1 MERKVMNNI
10 IIRQENKEDYKK
22 TELMTMRAFWNIH
35 GPGCNEH
42 LLVHKLR
49 DSDAYLPQI
58 SRVAEMDGKI
68 VGTIMYSKAYVLD
81 GDVTHQVITFGPL
94 AVEPLA
100 QSYGIGGMLLKET
113 MRLAKEAGYPGICI
127 FGEPEYYPKY
137 GFVNAK
143 GYGITDGE
151 GNNYDAFMA
160 YELMENGFAYVKG
173 KFKEADIFEQ
183 CEDEAEIRKFTKQ
196 FPYYEPLTL
205 KCQWLHKEKLGRI
218 CNVQKN
224 QYTIQF
230 WETQIPAKLKGS
242 FYNGKQKFPIVGDY
256 VTFDYNP
263 KGESRILEVC
273 ERKSILKR
281 PFPGDHAVRKVK
293 EQEMVANVD
302 YVFIV
307 MSLNKDFSV
316 NRVLRYVTMTRQG
329 NATPVIILT
338 KTDMCENAGDY
349 VKKIEDAVSNANV
362 HAVSAINNIGID
374 GLSQYLKPGKTIA
387 LLGSSGV
394 GKSTL
399 VNVLAGETVMDTESV
414 REKDSKGRHTT
425 TYRQMFVLESG
436 VTIIDTPGMR
446 QFGMTEVEEGLRE
459 TFSDIVDL
467 SSRCKFR
474 NCSHESEPGCE
485 VKAAIRSGI
494 LSEERLELYKRLGK
508 EGKK

>member
-1 MERKVMNNI
+1 M
-10 IIRQENKEDYKK
+10 
-22 TELMTMRAFWNIH
+22 
-35 GPGCNEH
+35 
-42 LLVHKLR
+42 
-49 DSDAYLPQI
+49 PQI

-68 VGTIMYSKAYVLD
+68 VGTIMYSKAYV
-81 GDVTHQVITFGPL
+81 
-94 AVEPLA
+94 
-100 QSYGIGGMLLKET
+100 
-113 MRLAKEAGYPGICI
+113 
-127 FGEPEYYPKY
+127 
-137 GFVNAK
+137 
-143 GYGITDGE
+143 
-151 GNNYDAFMA
+151 
-160 YELMENGFAYVKG
+160 KG

-183 CEDEAEIRKFTKQ
+183 CEDEAEIWKFTKQ

-205 KCQWLHKEKLGRI
+205 KCQWLYKEKLGRI

-293 EQEMVANVD
+293 EQEM
-302 YVFIV
+302 
-307 MSLNKDFSV
+307 
-316 NRVLRYVTMTRQG
+316 
-329 NATPVIILT
+329 
-338 KTDMCENAGDY
+338 
-349 VKKIEDAVSNANV
+349 
-362 HAVSAINNIGID
+362 
-374 GLSQYLKPGKTIA
+374 
-387 LLGSSGV
+387 
-394 GKSTL
+394 
-399 VNVLAGETVMDTESV
+399 
-414 REKDSKGRHTT
+414 
-425 TYRQMFVLESG
+425 
-436 VTIIDTPGMR
+436 
-446 QFGMTEVEEGLRE
+446 LRE

>member
-1 MERKVMNNI
+1 M
-10 IIRQENKEDYKK
+10 
-22 TELMTMRAFWNIH
+22 
-35 GPGCNEH
+35 
-42 LLVHKLR
+42 
-49 DSDAYLPQI
+49 YLPEI
-58 SRVAEMDGKI
+58 SRVAEMDGEI
-68 VGTIMYSKAYVLD
+68 VGTIMYSKAYVFD

-143 GYGITDGE
+143 KYGIADI
-151 GNNYDAFMA
+151 
-160 YELMENGFAYVKG
+160 KG
-173 KFKEADIFEQ
+173 KFKEAEIFEE
-183 CEDEAEIRKFTKQ
+183 CEDEAEIEEFTKQ
-196 FPYYEPLTL
+196 FPYCEPLTL

-230 WETQIPAKLKGS
+230 WEAQIPAKLKGS
-242 FYNGKQKFPIVGDY
+242 FYNGKQKFPVVGDY

-281 PFPGDHAVRKVK
+281 SFPRDHAVRKVE

-316 NRVLRYVTMTRQG
+316 NRVLRYATMIRQG
-329 NATPVIILT
+329 NAIPVVILT
-338 KTDMCENAGDY
+338 KADLCEDVALYVDKILKEVPNTD
-349 VKKIEDAVSNANV
+349 V
-362 HAVSAINNIGID
+362 HAVSALNNTGID
-374 GLSQYLKPGKTIA
+374 KLSQYLIPGKTIA

-399 VNVLAGETVMDTESV
+399 VNVLADEEVMDAKCV
-414 REKDSKGRHTT
+414 REKDSKRRHTT

-446 QFGMTEVEEGLRE
+446 EFGMTEVRQGLDE
-459 TFSDIVDL
+459 TFSDVIDL
-467 SSRCKFR
+467 SSQYEFR
-474 NCSHESEPGCE
+474 NCTHKSEPGCA
-485 VKAAIRSGI
+485 VKEAIWRGI
-494 LSEERLELYKRLGK
+494 LSEERLELYKRLYK
-508 EGKK
+508 EGEK